1 MSTPSVWVIDVTA
14 DTFEQDVILRSK
26 TRPVVVD
33 FWAEWCGPCRA
44 LGPVLERLAAE
55 YEGKF
60 GLAKINIDEEQ
71 ALASS
76 FGVQSIPLVVAF
88 RDGKAANHFLGV
100 LPEEEVKAFVDGLMP
115 TEADH
120 LTEQAAALAASDP
133 AQAETLYRQALGEN
147 GPVAARL
154 GLARLLAERGET
166 AEIESREWSGTQAI
180 ARELALLPD
189 GTLGMEPAREWR
201 AARRG
206 HLRHPSL
213 LVPAWERVPIPEWGG
228 SCFECTF
235 RNDGAHPFALILAAN
250 SRAQGTE
257 IRYDPENRTIGG
269 AYVGEGPMEVRVF
282 VDHTTIELFANG
294 RACVTRRTY
303 NRAEDDRAFVVAGPK
318 PVTLDWRHSWRPPEC
333 DLTFRIDAV

>member
-60 GLAKINIDEEQ
+60 VLAKINIDEEQ

-76 FGVQSIPLVVAF
+76 FSVQSIPLVVAF
-88 RDGKAANHFLGV
+88 RDGKPANHFLGV
-100 LPEEEVKAFVDGLMP
+100 LPEAEVKAFVDGLMP

-133 AQAETLYRQALGEN
+133 AQAEALYRQALADN

-166 AEIESREWSGTQAI
+166 AEIETLLEPIGGGEEGEEADRIRALVRMRSLKTDGPVTTNPRYTKGC
-180 ARELALLPD
+180 ELA
-189 GTLGMEPAREWR
+189 
-201 AARRG
+201 AAGRY
-206 HLRHPSL
+206 
-213 LVPAWERVPIPEWGG
+213 EE
-228 SCFECTF
+228 
-235 RNDGAHPFALILAAN
+235 ALEELLAAGE
-250 SRAQGTE
+250 A
-257 IRYDPENRTIGG
+257 DPKI
-269 AYVGEGPMEVRVF
+269 A
-282 VDHTTIELFANG
+282 
-294 RACVTRRTY
+294 
-303 NRAEDDRAFVVAGPK
+303 AGP
-318 PVTLDWRHSWRPPEC
+318 VREAMVAI
-333 DLTFRIDAV
+333 FNAVGPTSELANEYRSRLAEMLY